1 MSYLYIKSFHLI
13 FLIAWM
19 VSLLY
24 LPRLF
29 VYHSS
34 VSKTSPS
41 YNLLLLMEKRLI
53 KIIAIPAMILTL
65 LFGTLLLDIQ
75 DELLYEN
82 YFIIKLF
89 SVLLLICYQIY
100 IIFVYLAFK
109 RGKNKKSANF
119 YKFINEIPTVFMII
133 IILLV
138 VLKPNLG

>member
-1 MSYLYIKSFHLI
+1 MLYLYIKSFHLI

-24 LPRLF
+24 LPRIF

-34 VSKTSPS
+34 VSKNSSS
-41 YNLLLLMEKRLI
+41 YNLFLLMEIRLI
-53 KIIAIPAMILTL
+53 KVIALPSMTLAIFFGII
-65 LFGTLLLDIQ
+65 
-75 DELLYEN
+75 LLYINHYILYEK

-89 SVLLLICYQIY
+89 SVLILIVYQIY
-100 IIFVYLAFK
+100 LISVYTKFK
-109 RGKNKKSANF
+109 VGKNIRSGKF
-119 YKFINEIPTVFMII
+119 YKFINEIPTILMII

>member
-1 MSYLYIKSFHLI
+1 MLYLYIKSFHLI

-34 VSKTSPS
+34 VSKKTSS
-41 YNLLLLMEKRLI
+41 YNLFLLMEKRLI
-53 KIIAIPAMILTL
+53 KIIALPAMILTF
-65 LFGTLLLDIQ
+65 LFGVI
-75 DELLYEN
+75 LLYLNHYILYEI

-89 SVLLLICYQIY
+89 FVLILILYQIFL
-100 IIFVYLAFK
+100 ILVYLRFK
-109 RGKNKKSANF
+109 AKENIRSGKF
-119 YKFINEIPTVFMII
+119 YKLINEIPTLLMIF

>member
-1 MSYLYIKSFHLI
+1 MLYLYIKSFHLI

-34 VSKTSPS
+34 VSKNSSS
-41 YNLLLLMEKRLI
+41 YNLLLLMEVRLI
-53 KIIAIPAMILTL
+53 KIIALPAMILTFF
-65 LFGTLLLDIQ
+65 FGITLLYINHHII
-75 DELLYEN
+75 YES

-89 SVLLLICYQIY
+89 LVLFLMIFQIY
-100 IIFVYLAFK
+100 LISVYTKFK
-109 RGKNKKSANF
+109 VKENLRSGKFFKL
-119 YKFINEIPTVFMII
+119 INEIPTILMII

>member
-1 MSYLYIKSFHLI
+1 MLYLYIKSFHLI

-34 VSKTSPS
+34 VSKNSSS
-41 YNLLLLMEKRLI
+41 YNLLLLMEVRLI
-53 KIIAIPAMILTL
+53 KIIALPAMILTFF
-65 LFGTLLLDIQ
+65 FGIA
-75 DELLYEN
+75 LLYINYYIIYES

-89 SVLLLICYQIY
+89 LVLILMIFQIY
-100 IIFVYLAFK
+100 LISVYTKFK
-109 RGKNKKSANF
+109 VKENLRSGKFFKL
-119 YKFINEIPTVFMII
+119 INEVPTILMII

>member
-1 MSYLYIKSFHLI
+1 MYYLYIKSFHLI

-29 VYHSS
+29 VYHSG
-34 VSKTSPS
+34 VSLTSSS
-41 YNLLLLMEKRLI
+41 YNLFLLMERRLI
-53 KIIAIPAMILTL
+53 KIIAIPAMILTF
-65 LFGTLLLDIQ
+65 LFGTMLLNIQ

-82 YFIIKLF
+82 YFIIKLL
-89 SVLLLICYQIY
+89 SVFLLLIYQ
-100 IIFVYLAFK
+100 VYLIFIYLSFK
-109 RGKNKKSANF
+109 KKINKRSAKF
-119 YKFINEIPTVFMII
+119 YKFMNEIPTIFMII

>member
-1 MSYLYIKSFHLI
+1 MLYLYIKSFHLI

-29 VYHSS
+29 VYHSN
-34 VSKTSPS
+34 VSKNSSS
-41 YNLLLLMEKRLI
+41 YNLLLLMEMRLI
-53 KIIAIPAMILTL
+53 KIIALPAMILTFFL
-65 LFGTLLLDIQ
+65 GIVLIYMNYHILH
-75 DELLYEN
+75 EN

-89 SVLLLICYQIY
+89 LALILIIYQIY
-100 IIFVYLAFK
+100 LILVYMMFK
-109 RGKNKKSANF
+109 VRKNIRSE
-119 YKFINEIPTVFMII
+119 KFFKIINEIPTLLMII

>member
-1 MSYLYIKSFHLI
+1 MLYLYLKSFHLI

-34 VSKTSPS
+34 ISKNNSS
-41 YNLLLLMEKRLI
+41 YNLFLLMETRLI
-53 KIIAIPAMILTL
+53 KIIALPGMVLTFI
-65 LFGTLLLDIQ
+65 FGII
-75 DELLYEN
+75 LLYLQNNLIFEN
-82 YFIIKLF
+82 YFRIKF
-89 SVLLLICYQIY
+89 SLVLLLVIFQIY
-100 IIFVYLAFK
+100 LIYIYTIFK
-109 RGKNKKSANF
+109 KKKNKRSGKF
-119 YKFINEIPTVFMII
+119 YKLINEIPTILMII

>member
-1 MSYLYIKSFHLI
+1 MLYLYIKSFHLI

-34 VSKTSPS
+34 VSKKSSS
-41 YNLLLLMEKRLI
+41 YKLFLLMEIRLI
-53 KIIAIPAMILTL
+53 KIIALPAMILTFILGIILLYINHHL
-65 LFGTLLLDIQ
+65 LF
-75 DELLYEN
+75 EN

-89 SVLLLICYQIY
+89 FALILVIYQL
-100 IIFVYLAFK
+100 YLISEYTKFK
-109 RGKNKKSANF
+109 ARENIRTGKF
-119 YKFINEIPTVFMII
+119 YKFINEIPTILMII

>member
-1 MSYLYIKSFHLI
+1 MYYLYIKSFHLI

-29 VYHSS
+29 VYHSG
-34 VSKTSPS
+34 VSITSS
-41 YNLLLLMEKRLI
+41 TYKLLLLMEKRLI
-53 KIIAIPAMILTL
+53 KIIAIPAMIFTFLSGSTL
-65 LFGTLLLDIQ
+65 LNIQ
-75 DELLYEN
+75 SELSYEN

-89 SVLLLICYQIY
+89 FVILLIVYQVY
-100 IIFVYLAFK
+100 LIFVYLAFK
-109 RGKNKKSANF
+109 KRLNKRSANF
-119 YKFINEIPTVFMII
+119 YKFINEIPTIFMII

>member
-1 MSYLYIKSFHLI
+1 MLYLYIKSFHLI

-34 VSKTSPS
+34 VSKNSSS
-41 YNLLLLMEKRLI
+41 YNLLLLMEVRLI
-53 KIIAIPAMILTL
+53 KIIALPAMILTFF
-65 LFGTLLLDIQ
+65 FGITLLYINHYII
-75 DELLYEN
+75 YES

-89 SVLLLICYQIY
+89 LVLILMIYQIY
-100 IIFVYLAFK
+100 LISVYTKFK
-109 RGKNKKSANF
+109 VRENLRSARF
-119 YKFINEIPTVFMII
+119 FKLINEIPTILMII